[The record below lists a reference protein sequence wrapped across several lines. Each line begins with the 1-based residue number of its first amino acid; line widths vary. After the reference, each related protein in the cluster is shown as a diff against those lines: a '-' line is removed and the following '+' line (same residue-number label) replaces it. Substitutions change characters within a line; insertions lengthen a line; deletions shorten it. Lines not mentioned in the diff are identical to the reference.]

1 MRMPQ
6 KKYIIFA
13 GIILVVIGASATAAY
28 YLSQQQVPQSSQS
41 NDQPDDTVDGLP
53 QKTAADIKG
62 DEAQKLVHDGDL
74 DAGIKLID
82 KAIEET
88 TDPAE
93 KITYNSEKATIL
105 YNNGKKDQ
113 ALPAAIAAYDIA
125 KSSDSAAFVGQIARE
140 MGNTALALEYYKK
153 ALEHID
159 KTDPFWDEDTDY
171 YNGIIVELEGAN

>member
-13 GIILVVIGASATAAY
+13 GIVLVVIGASAGAAY
-28 YLSQQQVPQSSQS
+28 IVSQQNAQPQV
-41 NDQPDDTVDGLP
+41 QPDKKDDTSGVLDQTP
-53 QKTAADIKG
+53 ADAKA
-62 DEAQKLVHDGDL
+62 DEANKLVYDGDL

-88 TDPAE
+88 DDPVE
-93 KITYNSEKATIL
+93 KTTYHSEKATIL
-105 YNNGKKDQ
+105 YNNDKKDQ
-113 ALPAAIAAYDIA
+113 ALPSAIAAYDIA

-140 MGNTALALEYYKK
+140 IGNTALALEYYKK

-159 KTDPFWDEDTDY
+159 KTDPFWNEDTEY
-171 YNGIIVELEGAN
+171 YQGIIAELEAAN

>member
-13 GIILVVIGASATAAY
+13 GIVLVVIGASAAAAY
-28 YLSQQQVPQSSQS
+28 IASQQNTQSPAQS
-41 NDQPDDTVDGLP
+41 NKKDDASSGVIDQTP
-53 QKTAADIKG
+53 ADAKA
-62 DEAQKLVHDGDL
+62 DEANKLVYDGDL

-88 TDPAE
+88 DDPAE
-93 KITYNSEKATIL
+93 KVTYYSEKATIL
-105 YNNGKKDQ
+105 YNNDKKND
-113 ALPAAIAAYDIA
+113 ALPVAIASYDIA

-159 KTDPFWDEDTDY
+159 KTDPFWDEDTEY
-171 YNGIIVELEGAN
+171 YQGIVAELEAAN

>member
-28 YLSQQQVPQSSQS
+28 ILSQQSAQPQV
-41 NDQPDDTVDGLP
+41 QPDKQDDTSGVLDQTP
-53 QKTAADIKG
+53 ADAKA
-62 DEAQKLVHDGDL
+62 DEANKLVYDGDL

-88 TDPAE
+88 DDPAE
-93 KITYNSEKATIL
+93 KITYHSEKATIL
-105 YNNGKKDQ
+105 YNNGKKDA

-140 MGNTALALEYYKK
+140 MGNTPLALEYYKK

-159 KTDPFWDEDTDY
+159 KTDPFWDEDTEY
-171 YNGIIVELEGAN
+171 YKGIIAELEGGN